1 MAFRK
6 KFCKLQLEIL
16 RTTFADYDSFVHTFA
31 HNAHL
36 GIEGA
41 DESLGVY
48 TFDNHW
54 KASLNKNGN
63 IELNSPLLTGEQAED
78 VHQLLQV
85 LRSMNIKVGENCQ
98 ARIRYSSAFDFGN
111 FPLELIWGSALV
123 LFMVTQTIELQFQRE
138 LLWHGIFS
146 MQVLG
151 YVFFVVFAIFLLKGI
166 SNQPRSEESSPV
178 GSPKAWIAD
187 QTSLRG
193 NRPSPMSTQ
202 APELNV
208 TEITREIKDPLENIM
223 AYTRLYQ
230 SAIDKES
237 QHWKDLV
244 EIREQAIRIQEI
256 VNRRLLE
263 DTHEKISRCSFT
275 PGEFRLHRP
284 NRIVTGTAQTASSWA
299 DVLAETP
306 R

>member
-1 MAFRK
+1 
-6 KFCKLQLEIL
+6 
-16 RTTFADYDSFVHTFA
+16 
-31 HNAHL
+31 
-36 GIEGA
+36 G
-41 DESLGVY
+41 
-48 TFDNHW
+48 
-54 KASLNKNGN
+54 
-63 IELNSPLLTGEQAED
+63 
-78 VHQLLQV
+78 
-85 LRSMNIKVGENCQ
+85 
-98 ARIRYSSAFDFGN
+98 
-111 FPLELIWGSALV
+111 
-123 LFMVTQTIELQFQRE
+123 E

-256 VNRRLLE
+256 VNRVE
-263 DTHEKISRCSFT
+263 SITSVKETDTLDSRDLFRRT
-275 PGEFRLHRP
+275 PRTVELIPLVVRGNDSLGKPFE
-284 NRIVTGTAQTASSWA
+284 TASYTLNLS
-299 DVLAETP
+299 P
-306 R
+306 RGACLLLPDKSIS